1 MEDPIAHHE
10 GLYFRPPAELEELE
24 KAGRVVFRYADP
36 ASGKAGAMGP
46 CARCGAGQLRELN
59 VAKDARR
66 GDLRK
71 IVGGLALVP
80 TKSRSLYGFIR
91 EGLPD
96 EIKS

>member
-1 MEDPIAHHE
+1 MLPGSPDAN
-10 GLYFRPPAELEELE
+10 
-24 KAGRVVFRYADP
+24 
-36 ASGKAGAMGP
+36 GKARAMWT
-46 CARCGAGQLRELN
+46 CARCGAGQLMELN

-71 IVGGLALVP
+71 IVGGLALAP
-80 TKSRSLYGFIR
+80 TKRGGLCAYIR

>member
-1 MEDPIAHHE
+1 MSEMRRAPGAPGIARRE
-10 GLYFRPPAELEELE
+10 RQSSRDVDLPALRRW
-24 KAGRVVFRYADP
+24 AAH
-36 ASGKAGAMGP
+36 
-46 CARCGAGQLRELN
+46 AGQLMELN

>member
-1 MEDPIAHHE
+1 MLPGSPD
-10 GLYFRPPAELEELE
+10 
-24 KAGRVVFRYADP
+24 
-36 ASGKAGAMGP
+36 ASGKARAMWT
-46 CARCGAGQLRELN
+46 CARCGAGQIMELN

-71 IVGGLALVP
+71 IVGGLALVS
-80 TKSRSLYGFIR
+80 TKGRNLCGFIR

>member
-1 MEDPIAHHE
+1 MPVN
-10 GLYFRPPAELEELE
+10 LEETIHYECIDISSEQL
-24 KAGRVVFRYADP
+24 YD
-36 ASGKAGAMGP
+36 AMRQHRDVSTSQP
-46 CARCGAGQLRELN
+46 SPGQLMELN

-71 IVGGLALVP
+71 IVGGLARVP
-80 TKSRSLYGFIR
+80 TKSRSLYGFMR